1 MLHIGQYNTLKI
13 LRDTKVGL
21 FLGSEETQDDDVL
34 LPNKYVPKEFHI
46 GDDLTVFIYLDHEE
60 RPVATTLK
68 PYIKLN
74 EFAHLKVNY
83 INKFGAFMNW
93 GLEKDLF
100 VPFKEQAR
108 PMEEGKRYLVYCFM
122 DEKTN
127 RLVGSSKTQQFLNN
141 EDVDLENGEEVNI
154 IVSHITEA
162 GINVIINEK
171 YRGLAYKNEVFEDV
185 KPGLKMKAYIKNVR
199 PDGKID
205 VSLRKLGVEAI
216 EPSAQ
221 VILDEL
227 KSNRG
232 FLGLNDNSNPEDIR
246 TVLKM
251 SKKVFKKAV
260 GNLYRQKMIEIKEDG
275 IYLIV

>member
-21 FLGSEETQDDDVL
+21 FLGSETTQEDDVL
-34 LPNKYVPKEFHI
+34 LPNKYVPKEFQI
-46 GDDLTVFIYLDHEE
+46 GDDITVFVYLDHEE

-122 DEKTN
+122 DDKTN
-127 RLVGSSKTQQFLNN
+127 RLVASSKTQQFLDNDAITVEN
-141 EDVDLENGEEVNI
+141 GQEVDL
-154 IVSHITEA
+154 IVSHITDA

-171 YRGLAYKNEVFEDV
+171 HRGLAYKNEVYEDV
-185 KPGLKMKAYIKNVR
+185 KPGVRMKGYIKNVR

-205 VSLRKLGVEAI
+205 VSLRKFGVEAI
-216 EPSAQ
+216 EPSSQ
-221 VILDEL
+221 LILDEL

-232 FLGLNDNSNPEDIR
+232 FLGLNDNSHPEDIK

-260 GNLYRQKMIEIKEDG
+260 GNLYRQKLIDIKEDG
-275 IYLIV
+275 IYLL

>member
-13 LRDTKVGL
+13 LRDTQVGL
-21 FLGSEETQDDDVL
+21 FLGSEETQEDDVL
-34 LPNKYVPKEFHI
+34 LPNKYVPKEFEI
-46 GDDLTVFIYLDHEE
+46 GNDLTVFVYLDHEE

-83 INKFGAFMNW
+83 NNKFGSFLNW

-108 PMEEGKRYLVYCFM
+108 PMEEGKRYLVYCYM

-127 RLVGSSKTQQFLNN
+127 RLVASSKTQQFLSND
-141 EDVDLENGEEVNI
+141 EVTVENGEEVDL

-171 YRGLAYKNEVFEDV
+171 HRGLAYKNEVYEDV
-185 KPGLKMKAYIKNVR
+185 KPGVRMKGYIKNVR

-216 EPSAQ
+216 EPSSQ
-221 VILDEL
+221 IILDEL
-227 KSNRG
+227 KANRG
-232 FLGLNDNSNPEDIR
+232 FLGLNDNSNPEDIK

-275 IYLIV
+275 IHLL

>member
-1 MLHIGQYNTLKI
+1 MQIGEYNTLEI
-13 LRDTKVGL
+13 LRSTKVGL
-21 FLGSEETQDDDVL
+21 FLGDGTNDVL
-34 LPNKYVPKEFHI
+34 LPNKYVPKEFQI
-46 GDDLTVFIYLDHEE
+46 GDSLTVFVYLDHEE

-83 INKFGAFMNW
+83 INKFGAFLNW

-127 RLVGSSKTQQFLNN
+127 RLVASSKTQQFLDKEEANYT
-141 EDVDLENGEEVNI
+141 NGEEVDLI
-154 IVSHITEA
+154 ISHISDA

-171 YRGLAYKNEVFEDV
+171 HRGLAYANEVYGDI
-185 KPGLKMKAYIKNVR
+185 KPGLRMKGYIKQVR
-199 PDGKID
+199 PDGKLD

-227 KSNRG
+227 QANKG
-232 FLGLNDNSNPEDIR
+232 FLGLHDNSHPEDIK

-251 SKKVFKKAV
+251 SKKNFKKAI
-260 GNLYRQKMIEIKEDG
+260 GTLYKQQLIEIKDDG
-275 IYLIV
+275 IYLV